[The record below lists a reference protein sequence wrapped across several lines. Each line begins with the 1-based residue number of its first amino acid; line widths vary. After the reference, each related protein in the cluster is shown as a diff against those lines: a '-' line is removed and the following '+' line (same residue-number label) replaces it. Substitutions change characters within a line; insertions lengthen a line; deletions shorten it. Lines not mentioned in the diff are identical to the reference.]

1 MNASDRLEEYV
12 SQLRVRKKWALRYT
26 IMLGVILVLSVAVS
40 LGMAWAFGYG
50 QASPLFTLYVAMLVM
65 GPLFGLVIQ
74 ATEYRRLNET
84 LDLVDVLRLAMR
96 RGLPDFDFG
105 EIDGVMEE

>member
-1 MNASDRLEEYV
+1 MNASDHLEEYV
-12 SQLRVRKKWALRYT
+12 SQLRSRRKWALLYT

-84 LDLVDVLRLAMR
+84 LDLVDVLRQTMR
-96 RGLPDFDFG
+96 RGLPDFGLG
-105 EIDGVMEE
+105 EIDGVMEG

>member
-12 SQLRVRKKWALRYT
+12 SQLRSRKKWALRYT

-65 GPLFGLVIQ
+65 GPLFGLVVQ

-84 LDLVDVLRLAMR
+84 LELVDVLRQAMR
-96 RGLPDFDFG
+96 RDLPDFELG
-105 EIDGVMEE
+105 KIDAVMDE